1 MDEQG
6 REHQVM
12 QGTLNEIDIRSIL
25 QLIALGQRTGELLI
39 EAYRQPIMSSNINAS
54 IGTTIGSTS
63 EVYRAAAVPTRELWG
78 GAGSFWFMFF
88 RDGQIVYAADS
99 SSSLRR
105 LGDYLQRYKLQLPR
119 DSFPDSQGA
128 TTAPEY
134 SYLWELLEKRL
145 LTPAQGRSIISGMVK
160 ETLFDLL
167 TLHQGYFI
175 FDIGSGLTPQLTTLE
190 TEPIVTEVMKQVQE
204 WKQLHPH
211 IQSPEQCPI
220 VIDRERLQAFLP
232 ENAFKT
238 LDTWA
243 DGKTSLRQLA
253 RYLNREILPV
263 AKAIYPCIQQGWV
276 QMPAS
281 VPLDANQQRLES
293 RMATG
298 VRPQVV
304 CIDDDG
310 AIGKMIEY
318 TLQAHGYRVTII
330 QDPLESISQIFQL
343 QPDLILCD
351 LVMPKLDGY
360 DLCGMLRQSTAFRQ
374 TPILMLTGKDGF
386 IDRVRAKMVGA
397 TDYLTKPFQEQELL
411 MLLEKY
417 IGLGEPNI

>member
-1 MDEQG
+1 
-6 REHQVM
+6 M

-25 QLIALGQRTGELLI
+25 QLIALGQRTGELLV
-39 EAYRQPIMSSNINAS
+39 EAQATPSLPVDLHRAS
-54 IGTTIGSTS
+54 AIRD
-63 EVYRAAAVPTRELWG
+63 V
-78 GAGSFWFMFF
+78 GAGSCWFMFF
-88 RDGQIVYAADS
+88 RDGQIIYAADS
-99 SSSLRR
+99 TTSLRR
-105 LGDYLQRYKLQLPR
+105 LRDYLQRYKLDLPT
-119 DSFPDSQGA
+119 DYFHTSFQA
-128 TTAPEY
+128 TTTAPEY

-145 LTPAQGRSIISGMVK
+145 LTPAQGRSIVNSMVK

-175 FDIGSGLTPQLTTLE
+175 FDLGAGLTPQLTTLE
-190 TEPIVTEVMKQVQE
+190 IEPVVAEVMKQVQE
-204 WKQLHPH
+204 WKQLQPY
-211 IQSPEQCPI
+211 IQSPEQCPLI
-220 VIDRERLQAFLP
+220 ADRDKLQAYLP
-232 ENAFKT
+232 ESAFKT
-238 LDTWA
+238 LDKWA

-253 RYLNREILPV
+253 RYLSRDILPV

-276 QMPAS
+276 QMPS
-281 VPLDANQQRLES
+281 LVTIDPQQQQGERRVPL
-293 RMATG
+293 G

-318 TLQAHGYRVTII
+318 TLQSQGYQVTII
-330 QDPLESISQIFQL
+330 QDPLESFSQIFQL

-360 DLCGMLRQSTAFRQ
+360 DLCGMLRQSTDFRQ

-417 IGLGEPNI
+417 IGLGEPNL

>member
-1 MDEQG
+1 
-6 REHQVM
+6 M

-25 QLIALGQRTGELLI
+25 QLIALGQRTGELLVESHATASSSI
-39 EAYRQPIMSSNINAS
+39 ELNQVSQPKESHISSS
-54 IGTTIGSTS
+54 
-63 EVYRAAAVPTRELWG
+63 
-78 GAGSFWFMFF
+78 WFMFF

-99 SSSLRR
+99 SPSLQR
-105 LGDYLQRYKLQLPR
+105 LRDYLQRYKLDLPA
-119 DSFPDSQGA
+119 DSFRRSFQA
-128 TTAPEY
+128 TTTAPEY

-145 LTPAQGRSIISGMVK
+145 LTPAQGRSIISSMIK

-175 FDIGSGLTPQLTTLE
+175 FDLGAGLSPQLTTLE
-190 TEPIVTEVMKQVQE
+190 IEPIVTEVMKQVQE
-204 WKQLHPH
+204 WKQLQPY
-211 IQSPEQCPI
+211 IQSPEQCPLI
-220 VIDRERLQAFLP
+220 TDREKLQLSLP
-232 ENAFKT
+232 ESAFKT
-238 LDTWA
+238 LDKWA
-243 DGKTSLRQLA
+243 DGQTSLRQLA
-253 RYLNREILPV
+253 RYLSRDILPV

-276 QMPAS
+276 QMPS
-281 VPLDANQQRLES
+281 LQSIDLQQHRGEP
-293 RMATG
+293 RIATG
-298 VRPQVV
+298 VRPHVV

-310 AIGKMIEY
+310 AIRKIIEY
-318 TLQAHGYRVTII
+318 TLQAQGYQVTTI
-330 QDPLESISQIFQL
+330 QDPLESFAQIFQL

-360 DLCGMLRQSTAFRQ
+360 DLCGMLRKSTDFRQ

>member
-1 MDEQG
+1 
-6 REHQVM
+6 M

-25 QLIALGQRTGELLI
+25 QLIALGQRTGELLVESHPTAIPSI
-39 EAYRQPIMSSNINAS
+39 ELNQISQVKEPRK
-54 IGTTIGSTS
+54 
-63 EVYRAAAVPTRELWG
+63 
-78 GAGSFWFMFF
+78 GSFWFMFF
-88 RDGQIVYAADS
+88 RDGQIVYAADT

-105 LGDYLQRYKLQLPR
+105 LRDYLQRYKLELPT
-119 DSFPDSQGA
+119 DNFQNSSSVT

-145 LTPAQGRSIISGMVK
+145 LTPAQGRSIISSMVK

-175 FDIGSGLTPQLTTLE
+175 FDLGAGLSPQLTTLE
-190 TEPIVTEVMKQVQE
+190 IAPIVTEVIKQVQE
-204 WKQLHPH
+204 WKQLQPY
-211 IQSPEQCPI
+211 IQSPEQCPLI
-220 VIDRERLQAFLP
+220 NDREKLQAFLP
-232 ENAFKT
+232 ESAFKT
-238 LDTWA
+238 LDKWA
-243 DGKTSLRQLA
+243 DGQTSLRQLA
-253 RYLNREILPV
+253 RYLNRDILPV

-276 QMPAS
+276 QMPS
-281 VPLDANQQRLES
+281 LVPINISQNGGKPHSSL
-293 RMATG
+293 G
-298 VRPQVV
+298 VRPHVV

-310 AIGKMIEY
+310 AIGKMIQY
-318 TLQAHGYRVTII
+318 TLQAQGYQVTII
-330 QDPLESISQIFQL
+330 QDPLESFAQIFQI

-360 DLCGMLRQSTAFRQ
+360 DLCGMLRKSTDFRQ
-374 TPILMLTGKDGF
+374 TPILMLTGQDGF

>member
-1 MDEQG
+1 
-6 REHQVM
+6 M

-25 QLIALGQRTGELLI
+25 QLIALGQRTGELLVESHTSTNSSI
-39 EAYRQPIMSSNINAS
+39 ELSQISQPRESGISSS
-54 IGTTIGSTS
+54 
-63 EVYRAAAVPTRELWG
+63 
-78 GAGSFWFMFF
+78 WFMFF
-88 RDGQIVYAADS
+88 RDGQIVYAADNS
-99 SSSLRR
+99 ISLQR
-105 LGDYLQRYKLQLPR
+105 LRDYLQRYKLELPA
-119 DSFPDSQGA
+119 DSFRHDFQA
-128 TTAPEY
+128 TTTAPEY

-145 LTPAQGRSIISGMVK
+145 LTPAQGRSIISSMIK

-175 FDIGSGLTPQLTTLE
+175 FDLGAGLSPQLTTLE
-190 TEPIVTEVMKQVQE
+190 IEPIVTEVMKQVQE
-204 WKQLHPH
+204 WKQLQPY
-211 IQSPEQCPI
+211 IQSPEQCPLI
-220 VIDRERLQAFLP
+220 TDREKLQLSLP

-238 LDTWA
+238 LDKWA
-243 DGKTSLRQLA
+243 DGQTSLRQLA
-253 RYLNREILPV
+253 RYLSRDILPV
-263 AKAIYPCIQQGWV
+263 AKAIYPCIQQGWI
-276 QMPAS
+276 QMPS
-281 VPLDANQQRLES
+281 LIPIDPQQNRREPRL
-293 RMATG
+293 ATG
-298 VRPQVV
+298 VRPHVV

-310 AIGKMIEY
+310 AIRKIIEY
-318 TLQAHGYRVTII
+318 TLQAQGYQVTTI
-330 QDPLESISQIFQL
+330 QDPLESFAQIFQL

-360 DLCGMLRQSTAFRQ
+360 DLCGMLRKSTDFRQ

>member
-1 MDEQG
+1 
-6 REHQVM
+6 M

-25 QLIALGQRTGELLI
+25 QLIALGQRTGELLVESHPTPISSI
-39 EAYRQPIMSSNINAS
+39 ESNQISPAK
-54 IGTTIGSTS
+54 
-63 EVYRAAAVPTRELWG
+63 EPRK
-78 GAGSFWFMFF
+78 GSFWFMFF
-88 RDGQIVYAADS
+88 RDGQIVYAADT

-105 LGDYLQRYKLQLPR
+105 LRDYLQRYKLELPT
-119 DSFPDSQGA
+119 DNFQNSSPVT

-175 FDIGSGLTPQLTTLE
+175 FNLGAGLSPQLTTLE
-190 TEPIVTEVMKQVQE
+190 IEPIVTEVMKQVQE
-204 WKQLHPH
+204 WKQLQPY
-211 IQSPEQCPI
+211 IQSPEQCPLI
-220 VIDRERLQAFLP
+220 TDKEKLQAFLP
-232 ENAFKT
+232 ESAFKT
-238 LDTWA
+238 LDKWA
-243 DGKTSLRQLA
+243 DGQTSLRQLA
-253 RYLNREILPV
+253 RYLNRDILPV

-276 QMPAS
+276 QMPSLAPIDS
-281 VPLDANQQRLES
+281 SQNRGTPRLP
-293 RMATG
+293 TG
-298 VRPQVV
+298 VRPQIV

-310 AIGKMIEY
+310 AIGKMIQY
-318 TLQAHGYRVTII
+318 TLQAHGYQVTII
-330 QDPLESISQIFQL
+330 QDPLESFAQIFQL

-360 DLCGMLRQSTAFRQ
+360 DLCGMLRKSTDFRQ
-374 TPILMLTGKDGF
+374 TPILMLTGQDGF

>member
-1 MDEQG
+1 
-6 REHQVM
+6 M

-25 QLIALGQRTGELLI
+25 QLIALGQRTGELLVESHPTAISPI
-39 EAYRQPIMSSNINAS
+39 ELNQISQVKEPRK
-54 IGTTIGSTS
+54 
-63 EVYRAAAVPTRELWG
+63 
-78 GAGSFWFMFF
+78 GSFWFMFF
-88 RDGQIVYAADS
+88 RDGQIVYAADT

-105 LGDYLQRYKLQLPR
+105 LRDYLQRYKLELPT
-119 DSFPDSQGA
+119 DNFQNSSSVT

-145 LTPAQGRSIISGMVK
+145 LTPAQGRSIISSMVK

-175 FDIGSGLTPQLTTLE
+175 FDLGAGLSPQLTTLE
-190 TEPIVTEVMKQVQE
+190 IAPIVTEVIKQVQE
-204 WKQLHPH
+204 WKQLQPY
-211 IQSPEQCPI
+211 IQSPEQCPLI
-220 VIDRERLQAFLP
+220 NDREKLQAFLP
-232 ENAFKT
+232 ESAFKT
-238 LDTWA
+238 LDKWA
-243 DGKTSLRQLA
+243 DGQTSLRQLA
-253 RYLNREILPV
+253 RYLNRDILPV

-276 QMPAS
+276 QMPS
-281 VPLDANQQRLES
+281 LVPINISQNRGKPHSSL
-293 RMATG
+293 G
-298 VRPQVV
+298 VRPHVV

-310 AIGKMIEY
+310 AIGKMIQY
-318 TLQAHGYRVTII
+318 TLQAQGYQVTII
-330 QDPLESISQIFQL
+330 QDPLESFAQVFQI

-360 DLCGMLRQSTAFRQ
+360 DLCGMLRKSTDFRQ
-374 TPILMLTGKDGF
+374 TPILMLTGQDGF

>member
-1 MDEQG
+1 
-6 REHQVM
+6 M

-25 QLIALGQRTGELLI
+25 QLIALGQRTGELLVESHTTAIAPI
-39 EAYRQPIMSSNINAS
+39 ELSQSSQPRGSIMGSS
-54 IGTTIGSTS
+54 
-63 EVYRAAAVPTRELWG
+63 
-78 GAGSFWFMFF
+78 WFMFF
-88 RDGQIVYAADS
+88 RDGKIVYAADS
-99 SSSLRR
+99 SSSLQR
-105 LGDYLQRYKLQLPR
+105 LRDYLQRYKLELPA
-119 DSFPDSQGA
+119 DSFHHSFQA
-128 TTAPEY
+128 TTTAPEY

-145 LTPAQGRSIISGMVK
+145 LTPAQGRSIISSMIK

-175 FDIGSGLTPQLTTLE
+175 FDLGAGLSPQLTILE
-190 TEPIVTEVMKQVQE
+190 VEPIVTEVMKQVQE
-204 WKQLHPH
+204 WKQLQPY
-211 IQSPEQCPI
+211 IQSPEQCPLI
-220 VIDRERLQAFLP
+220 TDREKLQLSLP

-238 LDTWA
+238 LDKWA
-243 DGKTSLRQLA
+243 DGQTSLRQLA
-253 RYLNREILPV
+253 RYLSRDILPV

-276 QMPAS
+276 QMPS
-281 VPLDANQQRLES
+281 LIPIDAQQNRGEP
-293 RMATG
+293 RIATG
-298 VRPQVV
+298 VRPHVV

-310 AIGKMIEY
+310 AIRKMIEY
-318 TLQAHGYRVTII
+318 TLQAQGYQVTTI
-330 QDPLESISQIFQL
+330 QDPLESFAQIFQL

-360 DLCGMLRQSTAFRQ
+360 DLCGMLRKSTDFRQ
-374 TPILMLTGKDGF
+374 IPILMLTGKDGF

>member
-1 MDEQG
+1 
-6 REHQVM
+6 M

-25 QLIALGQRTGELLI
+25 QLIALGQRTGELLV
-39 EAYRQPIMSSNINAS
+39 ESH
-54 IGTTIGSTS
+54 TSTS
-63 EVYRAAAVPTRELWG
+63 SSIELSQISQPRESG
-78 GAGSFWFMFF
+78 ISSSWFMFF
-88 RDGQIVYAADS
+88 RDGQIVYAADN
-99 SSSLRR
+99 SSSLQR
-105 LGDYLQRYKLQLPR
+105 LRDYLQRYKLELPA
-119 DSFPDSQGA
+119 DSFRHDFQA
-128 TTAPEY
+128 TITAPEY

-145 LTPAQGRSIISGMVK
+145 LTPAQGRSIISSMIK

-175 FDIGSGLTPQLTTLE
+175 FDLGAGLSPQLTTLE
-190 TEPIVTEVMKQVQE
+190 IEPIVTEVMKQVQE
-204 WKQLHPH
+204 WKQLQPY
-211 IQSPEQCPI
+211 IQSPEQCPLI
-220 VIDRERLQAFLP
+220 TDREKLQLSLP

-238 LDTWA
+238 LDKWA
-243 DGKTSLRQLA
+243 DGQTSLRQLA
-253 RYLNREILPV
+253 RYLSRDILPV
-263 AKAIYPCIQQGWV
+263 AKAIYPCIQQGWI
-276 QMPAS
+276 QMPS
-281 VPLDANQQRLES
+281 LIPIDPQQNRREPRL
-293 RMATG
+293 ATG
-298 VRPQVV
+298 VRPHVV

-310 AIGKMIEY
+310 AIRKIIEY
-318 TLQAHGYRVTII
+318 TLQAQGYQVTTI
-330 QDPLESISQIFQL
+330 QDPLESFAQIFQL

-360 DLCGMLRQSTAFRQ
+360 DLCGMLRKSTDFRQ